1 VHAHAVFPLIAL
13 VLALPT
19 CAESAPDV
27 APAPPDTIQAFVN
40 VDVVPMDSERVLT
53 DQTVVIEDGR
63 IVSVSPTAATQLP
76 ADAVQID
83 GTGKFLIPGL
93 AEMHGH
99 IPPPE
104 APPEHVESVLFL
116 YVANGI
122 TTVRGMLGYPG
133 QLELKASAARGEI
146 VAPNLY
152 LAGPSF
158 SGQSVDSPEQADE
171 RVRAQA
177 EEGWDLVKVHPGL
190 TREEYDAMARAATET
205 GMRFGGHVPEA
216 VGLRHAIE
224 MGQETFD
231 HIDGYEAELTT
242 FEGPLDES
250 QLAEIV
256 ELSRAAGVWVVP
268 TLILWETLYGTADLD
283 SLRALPELRYAP
295 PAQVAQWISIHEQRL
310 AEPDFDPAEGRRL
323 IAARMRILEALHD
336 GGVRILMGTDAPQ
349 QFSVPGFSLHREVR
363 RMTEAG
369 MSPYEV
375 LVSGTRNVGDY
386 FADEDDF
393 GTVEVGQRA
402 DLVLLGAN
410 PLEDVGNIDSI
421 EGVMVAGRW
430 LPRAEIDRRLE
441 AVAAAYA
448 GAAPE

>member
-1 VHAHAVFPLIAL
+1 VLLPLF
-13 VLALPT
+13 LALPA
-19 CAESAPDV
+19 CVDAAPDDGSTV
-27 APAPPDTIQAFVN
+27 ADTMLAFVG
-40 VDVVPMDSERVLT
+40 VDVVPMDGERVLV
-53 DQTVVIEDGR
+53 DHTVLVEGGR
-63 IVSVSPTAATQLP
+63 IVAVAPTAATSLP
-76 ADAVQID
+76 DDAIQID
-83 GTGKFLIPGL
+83 GTGRFLIPGL

-99 IPPPE
+99 IPSPE
-104 APPEHVESVLFL
+104 APRFHVESVLFL

-133 QLELKASAARGEI
+133 QLELKERAARGEI

-158 SGQSVDSPEQADE
+158 SGQSIGSPEQADA
-171 RVRAQA
+171 RVREQA
-177 EEGWDLVKVHPGL
+177 AAGWDLLKVHPGL
-190 TREEYDAMARAATET
+190 TLEEYDAMARAAEET

-231 HIDGYEAELTT
+231 HIDGYEAELHT
-242 FEGPLDES
+242 FEGPLDEGY
-250 QLAEIV
+250 LAEIV
-256 ELSRAAGVWVVP
+256 ELSRDAGVWVVP
-268 TLILWETLYGTADLD
+268 TQVLWETLYGTADLD
-283 SLRALPELRYAP
+283 SLRNLPELRYAP
-295 PAQVAQWISIHEQRL
+295 PAQVRQWISVHEERL
-310 AEPDFDPAEGRRL
+310 AEPDFDLRESRRL
-323 IAARMRILEALHD
+323 IAARMRVLEALHD

-363 RMTEAG
+363 RMVQAG

-375 LVSGTRNVGDY
+375 LATGTRNVGEY
-386 FADEDDF
+386 FANEDEF
-393 GTVEVGQRA
+393 GTVAVGQRA

-410 PLEDVGNIDSI
+410 PLEDIGNVDAI

-441 AVAAAYA
+441 EIATGYA
-448 GAAPE
+448 GQEPE